1 MEIKML
7 LWEVAEVKDVLPN
20 NFKDGN
26 FQKKYCER
34 MVDVKWQK
42 IDTKSETNKFA
53 TRFAIRATSIIRS
66 LERELFSNCQ

>member
-7 LWEVAEVKDVLPN
+7 LWGVAEMKNVLPN

-34 MVDVKWQK
+34 MVDVKW
-42 IDTKSETNKFA
+42 TEN
-53 TRFAIRATSIIRS
+53 
-66 LERELFSNCQ
+66 